1 MRLAALTF
9 ATLIAASAL
18 AHSASVET
26 VAEGLEHPWGMAFL
40 PDGSMLVT
48 ERPGRMRIVTND
60 DDTLTNDLFEV
71 PAFLSRA

>member
-40 PDGSMLVT
+40 PDGSMLT
-48 ERPGRMRIVTND
+48 ASP
-60 DDTLTNDLFEV
+60 L
-71 PAFLSRA
+71 